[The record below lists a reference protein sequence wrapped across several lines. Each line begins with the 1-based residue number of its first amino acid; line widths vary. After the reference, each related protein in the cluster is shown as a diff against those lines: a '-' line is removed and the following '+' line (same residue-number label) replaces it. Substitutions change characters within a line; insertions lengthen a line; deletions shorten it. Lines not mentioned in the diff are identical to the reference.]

1 LALPTLRRRSR
12 ISLPLHPGYAVRQH
26 ASGGVT
32 PIDFA
37 LSELQ
42 QSLRAAIEKI
52 CARFG
57 DDYWLKRDRD
67 GNFPDEFHRA
77 LAADG
82 WLGVCIPEAYG
93 GSGLGI
99 SEAAVMMG
107 TIAESGAGFSGASA
121 VHMNIF
127 GLNPVVVYGSDQ
139 QKRRMLPPI
148 VAGKEKACFA
158 VTEPNAGLETAKL
171 QTRAER
177 RGDRYVVNGAK
188 IWITTAQIADKMLI
202 LTRTAPIEDGRKP
215 TDGLTLFFTALDR
228 RFVEVR
234 EIEKM
239 GRKAVDSNQV
249 FIDGLEVPVEDRIGE
264 EGRGFEYILDG
275 FNPERILVA
284 AEAIGLG
291 RAALRRAT
299 AYAKERTV
307 FGRRI
312 GKNQAIQHPLAECWM
327 ELEAAELVA
336 FKAAWQYD
344 HGMPCGPAAN
354 AAKYLGAEAGFKAC
368 QTAIMT
374 HGGYGYAKEYH
385 VERYFRES
393 MIPRIAPVT
402 PHLILC
408 FIAERVLGLPKS
420 Y

>member
-1 LALPTLRRRSR
+1 
-12 ISLPLHPGYAVRQH
+12 V
-26 ASGGVT
+26 
-32 PIDFA
+32 
-37 LSELQ
+37 
-42 QSLRAAIEKI
+42 RAAIEKI

-57 DDYWLKRDRD
+57 DDYWLARDRD
-67 GNFPDEFHRA
+67 GEFPHEFHRA
-77 LAADG
+77 LAGDG

-99 SEAAVMMG
+99 TEAAVMME
-107 TIAESGAGFSGASA
+107 TIAASGAGFSGASA

-127 GLNPVVVYGSDQ
+127 GLNPVVVYGSEE

-177 RGDRYVVNGAK
+177 RGDRYVITGAK
-188 IWITTAQIADKMLI
+188 IWITTAQVADKMLI
-202 LTRTAPIEDGRKP
+202 LTRSAPIESGRRP

-275 FNPERILVA
+275 FNPERILVG
-284 AEAIGLG
+284 AEAVGLG
-291 RAALRRAT
+291 RAALRRA
-299 AYAKERTV
+299 
-307 FGRRI
+307 
-312 GKNQAIQHPLAECWM
+312 
-327 ELEAAELVA
+327 AA
-336 FKAAWQYD
+336 
-344 HGMPCGPAAN
+344 
-354 AAKYLGAEAGFKAC
+354 
-368 QTAIMT
+368 
-374 HGGYGYAKEYH
+374 
-385 VERYFRES
+385 
-393 MIPRIAPVT
+393 
-402 PHLILC
+402 
-408 FIAERVLGLPKS
+408 
-420 Y
+420 